1 MALGDKTWHY
11 WVPGVA
17 QATLLHDIFTNGL
30 SGHVGRFMSGM
41 FSPDGSNG
49 LNNNLAIQAQ
59 TLSESARDQFL
70 ADREHQEMRE
80 DTAYQRGVADMEKA
94 GLNPY
99 TIGAN
104 PAPSSASSVGGDT
117 LTNKLQVLGFMLD
130 LKNLDAKNRQIT
142 NNLITGLLKAK

>member
-11 WVPGVA
+11 WIPIVS
-17 QATLLHDIFTNGL
+17 QATMLKDIFTNGVFG
-30 SGHVGRFMSGM
+30 STKRFMQGM
-41 FSPDGSNG
+41 FSSDGNNG
-49 LNNNLAIQAQ
+49 LNNNLQIQAQ
-59 TLSESARDQFL
+59 NIAQSARDEYL

-104 PAPSSASSVGGDT
+104 PAPSSASSVGADT
-117 LTNKLQVLGFMLD
+117 LTNKLQVLGFILD

-142 NNLITGLLKAK
+142 NNLITGLLKSK